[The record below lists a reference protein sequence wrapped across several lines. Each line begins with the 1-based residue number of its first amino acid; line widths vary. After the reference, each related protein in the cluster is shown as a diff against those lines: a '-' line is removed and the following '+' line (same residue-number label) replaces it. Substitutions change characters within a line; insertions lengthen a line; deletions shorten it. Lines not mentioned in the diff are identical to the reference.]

1 MGFALFKK
9 QPTSLQVRQ
18 FLGRV
23 IQLAGKTPKHLVCD
37 QGPQFTDNDFKQ
49 WCKHKFGRRPRYGAV
64 GKHGSIAVIERFIRT
79 LKDDYLRKILIPYH
93 MDSMRSEM
101 AMFIN
106 WYNAFRPHETLDG
119 ATPIER
125 YENSTP
131 AIETPRYEPRRK
143 WPRKSRCAKPVVPVE
158 GRRGVKLE
166 LVISFM
172 DENRKLPVIEL
183 RHVA

>member
-1 MGFALFKK
+1 
-9 QPTSLQVRQ
+9 
-18 FLGRV
+18 
-23 IQLAGKTPKHLVCD
+23 
-37 QGPQFTDNDFKQ
+37 
-49 WCKHKFGRRPRYGAV
+49 
-64 GKHGSIAVIERFIRT
+64 
-79 LKDDYLRKILIPYH
+79 

-131 AIETPRYEPRRK
+131 TIETPRYEPRRK
-143 WPRKSRCAKPVVPVE
+143 WPRESPCAKPVVPVE

-183 RHVA
+183 RRVA